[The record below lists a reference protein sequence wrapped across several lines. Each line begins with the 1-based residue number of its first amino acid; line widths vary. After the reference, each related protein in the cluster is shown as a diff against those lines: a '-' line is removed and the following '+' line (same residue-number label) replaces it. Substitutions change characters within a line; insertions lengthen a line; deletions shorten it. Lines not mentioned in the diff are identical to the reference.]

1 MCSEMRLSIKSV
13 LLGLVLFMVGCQNSA
28 TSEVQPTSSA
38 IATAEVETADVINVV
53 TSTSI
58 LADWVENVGGDKV
71 QVNHVIPSGTD
82 PHTFSPTPSD
92 IKVIE
97 EADIVFLVGANYE
110 ESWLAK
116 LTAALPNAEQK
127 LRFLSDGVSLKAY
140 EDSHDDH
147 GDEDKHDAHDDDHG
161 DEDKHD
167 AHDDDHADE
176 DKHDADDD
184 HGDEDKH
191 DAHDDD
197 HADEDDHSGHG
208 HGEFDP
214 HFWHDPI
221 TVVEAAQKIAKD
233 LGSIFKE
240 DQSVFDLNADTYV
253 SKLKELDT
261 WIVSKVDTIPESN
274 RVLITSH
281 ETMTYLSERYG
292 FEVSSSILQS
302 LSSAESVTPKDLAAI
317 TEVIDHHGVPAIFAD
332 SYMSTKIEE
341 SLASET
347 GVKVIR
353 LNMES
358 LGGTTTSYIDMM
370 KENVTKLTDGL
381 NS

>member
-147 GDEDKHDAHDDDHG
+147 
-161 DEDKHD
+161 
-167 AHDDDHADE
+167 ADE

-184 HGDEDKH
+184 H
-191 DAHDDD
+191 
-197 HADEDDHSGHG
+197 ADEDDHSDHG

-302 LSSAESVTPKDLAAI
+302 LSSAESVTPKELAAI

>member
-116 LTAALPNAEQK
+116 LTTALPNAEQK

-140 EDSHDDH
+140 EDSH
-147 GDEDKHDAHDDDHG
+147 
-161 DEDKHD
+161 
-167 AHDDDHADE
+167 
-176 DKHDADDD
+176 DD

-358 LGGTTTSYIDMM
+358 LGDTTTSYIDMM

>member
-1 MCSEMRLSIKSV
+1 MCSKMRLSIKSV

-38 IATAEVETADVINVV
+38 IETAEVETADVINVV

-71 QVNHVIPSGTD
+71 QVNHVIPAGTD

-97 EADIVFLVGANYE
+97 EADIVFFVGANYE
-110 ESWLAK
+110 ESWLEK
-116 LTAALPNAEQK
+116 LTTALPNAEQK
-127 LRFLSDGVSLKAY
+127 LRFLSDGVSLIAY

-161 DEDKHD
+161 DEEKHD
-167 AHDDDHADE
+167 AHDDDHAD
-176 DKHDADDD
+176 
-184 HGDEDKH
+184 
-191 DAHDDD
+191 
-197 HADEDDHSGHG
+197 DHSDHG

-302 LSSAESVTPKDLAAI
+302 LSSAESVTPKELAAI

-358 LGGTTTSYIDMM
+358 LGTTSASYIDMM

>member
-13 LLGLVLFMVGCQNSA
+13 LLGLVLFIVGCQYSA

-140 EDSHDDH
+140 EDSH
-147 GDEDKHDAHDDDHG
+147 
-161 DEDKHD
+161 
-167 AHDDDHADE
+167 
-176 DKHDADDD
+176 DD

>member
-140 EDSHDDH
+140 EDSH
-147 GDEDKHDAHDDDHG
+147 
-161 DEDKHD
+161 
-167 AHDDDHADE
+167 
-176 DKHDADDD
+176 DD

>member
-1 MCSEMRLSIKSV
+1 MCIR
-13 LLGLVLFMVGCQNSA
+13 
-28 TSEVQPTSSA
+28 
-38 IATAEVETADVINVV
+38 
-53 TSTSI
+53 
-58 LADWVENVGGDKV
+58 
-71 QVNHVIPSGTD
+71 
-82 PHTFSPTPSD
+82 
-92 IKVIE
+92 
-97 EADIVFLVGANYE
+97 
-110 ESWLAK
+110 
-116 LTAALPNAEQK
+116 
-127 LRFLSDGVSLKAY
+127 
-140 EDSHDDH
+140 DS
-147 GDEDKHDAHDDDHG
+147 
-161 DEDKHD
+161 
-167 AHDDDHADE
+167 
-176 DKHDADDD
+176 
-184 HGDEDKH
+184 
-191 DAHDDD
+191 
-197 HADEDDHSGHG
+197 
-208 HGEFDP
+208 
-214 HFWHDPI
+214 DPI

-281 ETMTYLSERYG
+281 DTMTYLSERYG

-302 LSSAESVTPKDLAAI
+302 LSSAESVTPKELAAI

-358 LGGTTTSYIDMM
+358 LGTTSASYIDMM
-370 KENVTKLTDGL
+370 KENVAKLTDGL

>member
-1 MCSEMRLSIKSV
+1 MCSKMRLSIKSV

-38 IATAEVETADVINVV
+38 IETAEVETADVINVV

-71 QVNHVIPSGTD
+71 QVNHVIPAGTD

-97 EADIVFLVGANYE
+97 EADIVFFVGANYE
-110 ESWLAK
+110 ESWLEK
-116 LTAALPNAEQK
+116 LTTALPNAEQK
-127 LRFLSDGVSLKAY
+127 LRFLSDGVSLIAY

-147 GDEDKHDAHDDDHG
+147 GDDDKHDAHDDDHG
-161 DEDKHD
+161 DEEKHD
-167 AHDDDHADE
+167 AHDDDHAD
-176 DKHDADDD
+176 
-184 HGDEDKH
+184 
-191 DAHDDD
+191 
-197 HADEDDHSGHG
+197 DHSDHG

-302 LSSAESVTPKDLAAI
+302 LSSAESVTPKELAAI

-358 LGGTTTSYIDMM
+358 LGTTSASYIDMM

>member
-28 TSEVQPTSSA
+28 TPEVQPTSSA

-71 QVNHVIPSGTD
+71 QVNHVIPAGTD

-147 GDEDKHDAHDDDHG
+147 GDEDKHDAH
-161 DEDKHD
+161 
-167 AHDDDHADE
+167 
-176 DKHDADDD
+176 DDD

>member
-28 TSEVQPTSSA
+28 TPEVQPTSSA

-82 PHTFSPTPSD
+82 PHTFSPTPND
-92 IKVIE
+92 IKLIE

-127 LRFLSDGVSLKAY
+127 LRLLSDGVSLKAY
-140 EDSHDDH
+140 EDSH
-147 GDEDKHDAHDDDHG
+147 
-161 DEDKHD
+161 
-167 AHDDDHADE
+167 
-176 DKHDADDD
+176 DD

-274 RVLITSH
+274 RILITSH

-358 LGGTTTSYIDMM
+358 LGDTTTSYIDMM